1 MGNLAH
7 LPEKHGHLVGRL
19 WKNMAVFMGMTVYI
33 MENHGLLGVPHFQTK
48 AHMQTT
54 QLRGQIPIN
63 IHGWEVATS
72 GLQLQLGMLLGCLYR
87 RIEQIHK
94 HPIIASWFVA
104 VEGVPE
110 QIPTSLLRLFSTNK
124 V

>member
-1 MGNLAH
+1 MIFERSELMHAQDT
-7 LPEKHGHLVGRL
+7 
-19 WKNMAVFMGMTVYI
+19 AIGMRRI
-33 MENHGLLGVPHFQTK
+33 MIIQLELGVPHFQTK

-54 QLRGQIPIN
+54 QLGGQIPIN
-63 IHGWEVATS
+63 IRGWEVATS

-110 QIPTSLLRLFSTNK
+110 QIPTSLLCLFSTNK